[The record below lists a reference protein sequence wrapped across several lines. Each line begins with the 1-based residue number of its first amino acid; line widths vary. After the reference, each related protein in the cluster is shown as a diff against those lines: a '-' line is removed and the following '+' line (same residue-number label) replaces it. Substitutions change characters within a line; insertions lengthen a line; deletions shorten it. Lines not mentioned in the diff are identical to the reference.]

1 MERYKNS
8 VFLEIKDNPLDILKH
23 GTEVHFIDLIKYIE
37 KHKLCADYIF
47 ANWKEFLELL
57 YSQGSYVEEILWF
70 EYVRIDE
77 QVNSLGGGGY
87 KDTTNPEYMYAETYI
102 HEIGLENKSL
112 LEIEE
117 YIESVIASYPHNNLM
132 PSFFIAE

>member
-1 MERYKNS
+1 MLS
-8 VFLEIKDNPLDILKH
+8 KDVL
-23 GTEVHFIDLIKYIE
+23 KYIE

-117 YIESVIASYPHNNLM
+117 YIESVIASYPQNNLM

>member
-1 MERYKNS
+1 MLSK
-8 VFLEIKDNPLDILKH
+8 DIL
-23 GTEVHFIDLIKYIE
+23 EYIE

-47 ANWKEFLELL
+47 VNWKEFLELL
-57 YSQGSYVEEILWF
+57 YSHGSYVEEILWF

-87 KDTTNPEYMYAETYI
+87 KDATNPEYMYAETYI

-117 YIESVIASYPHNNLM
+117 YIESVIASYPHNHLI
-132 PSFFIAE
+132 PSFLIAE

>member
-1 MERYKNS
+1 MFS
-8 VFLEIKDNPLDILKH
+8 DVFRDNL
-23 GTEVHFIDLIKYIE
+23 
-37 KHKLCADYIF
+37 
-47 ANWKEFLELL
+47 
-57 YSQGSYVEEILWF
+57 
-70 EYVRIDE
+70 
-77 QVNSLGGGGY
+77 Y

-117 YIESVIASYPHNNLM
+117 YIESVIASYPHNHLI